1 MKLLYNRYLIL
12 VFILCFSGCKKEE
25 IIHPRDISGHWSWI
39 KTYTLPPTSDSPLT
53 PQNTG
58 IQETLVFL
66 KDHTWYN
73 TIDNAK
79 VDSGMYTIGHGSYTP
94 YPGATVFIYDSIA
107 YFNVEGT
114 RIRIGD
120 YYEIRN
126 DTLQFCPGYAGR
138 FSSYTLPYNGS
149 KFWIKN

>member
-1 MKLLYNRYLIL
+1 MRLLYYRYFIVAILICL
-12 VFILCFSGCKKEE
+12 SGCKKEE
-25 IIHPRDISGHWSWI
+25 IILPGDITGNWTWI
-39 KTYTLPPTSDSPLT
+39 KTYTLPPTIDSPLT

-58 IQETLVFL
+58 IQETIVFNE
-66 KDHTWYN
+66 DHTWYKTVDN
-73 TIDNAK
+73 TKA
-79 VDSGMYTIGHGSYTP
+79 DSGMYTLGHGQYNS

-107 YFNVEGT
+107 YFTVEGT

-138 FSSYTLPYNGS
+138 YSSYTLPYNGS
-149 KFWIKN
+149 KLWIKN